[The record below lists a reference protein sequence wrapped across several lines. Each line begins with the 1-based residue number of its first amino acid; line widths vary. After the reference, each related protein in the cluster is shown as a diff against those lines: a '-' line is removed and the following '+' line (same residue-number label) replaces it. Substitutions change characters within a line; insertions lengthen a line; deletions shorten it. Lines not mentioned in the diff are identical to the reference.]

1 MALAGVIALDA
12 MRLLLADVELALR
25 DQVSIRLP
33 AVGAV
38 KARVPALLQAPE
50 KTLTGSSVTTAQL
63 PVDEPARSPIPSLPH
78 PELAGLFL
86 R

>member
-1 MALAGVIALDA
+1 MVALDA
-12 MRLLLADVELALR
+12 VGLLLADVELALR
-25 DQVSIRLP
+25 DQLSIRLP

-38 KARVPALLQAPE
+38 KARVPALLQAFE
-50 KTLTGSSVTTAQL
+50 KALAGSSATTAQL
-63 PVDEPARSPIPSLPH
+63 PVNELARSSILSLPH